1 MNMQSRFGNEHSRQ
15 AALEDLLK
23 RIRAE
28 ENGIFELASFGD
40 GWTAS
45 ISDDCSE
52 EDIAAHGDT
61 PYAAVVGLIAELA
74 KRRAP

>member
-1 MNMQSRFGNEHSRQ
+1 MNMQSRIGNGRSTP
-15 AALEDLLK
+15 AALEDLLH

-28 ENGIFELASFGD
+28 ESGIFELASFGD

-45 ISDDCSE
+45 ISDDRSD
-52 EDIAAHGDT
+52 EDIEAHGDT
-61 PYAAVVGLIAELA
+61 PYAAVVRLIDELA